1 MLNLLD
7 NCLDF
12 GGSYDCGGWNII
24 SVLDGVRSAFFQ
36 IDVYLQYCLKL
47 AICFSMLFKQCSTL
61 NQGNKLA
68 LVPILSFFLVNIN
81 ATLIGRIFHIILFME
96 KSTWKTEQQYAMIFT
111 SWFFSCSCWKLELEN
126 NMLELLMY
134 FNTRLLFPK
143 HVVIF
148 LLYQ

>member
-7 NCLDF
+7 NCSDF

-81 ATLIGRIFHIILFME
+81 ATLIGRVFHIILFIE
-96 KSTWKTEQQYAMIFT
+96 KSTWKTEQQYAMIST
-111 SWFFSCSCWKLELEN
+111 SWFFFMQLLEVGTWKQYVRIVNVLQ
-126 NMLELLMY
+126 Y
-134 FNTRLLFPK
+134 TIIVSQ

-148 LLYQ
+148 FLYQ

>member
-96 KSTWKTEQQYAMIFT
+96 KSTWKTEQQFAMIFT

-134 FNTRLLFPK
+134 FNTRLLFPNM
-143 HVVIF
+143 
-148 LLYQ
+148 

>member
-81 ATLIGRIFHIILFME
+81 ATLIGRIFHIILFIE

-134 FNTRLLFPK
+134 FSTRLLFPNM
-143 HVVIF
+143 
-148 LLYQ
+148 

>member
-36 IDVYLQYCLKL
+36 IDVYLQNCLKL

-61 NQGNKLA
+61 NQGNQLA

-96 KSTWKTEQQYAMIFT
+96 KSTWKTEQQFAMIFT

-134 FNTRLLFPK
+134 FNTRLLFPNM
-143 HVVIF
+143 
-148 LLYQ
+148 